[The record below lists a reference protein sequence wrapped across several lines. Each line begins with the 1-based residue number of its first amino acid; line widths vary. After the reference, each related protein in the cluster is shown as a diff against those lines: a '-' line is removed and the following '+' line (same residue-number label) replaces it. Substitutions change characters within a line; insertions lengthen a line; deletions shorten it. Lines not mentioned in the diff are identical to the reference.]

1 MTGDKKSLTIKIKKL
16 NDPFLFQIRAKP
28 GRIAAS
34 AVYIFFFVSS
44 FQVRVISNQSSAKC
58 QCAMATFTG
67 LTVLVALLA
76 IGKFNALKF
85 IRLVSRYTLYFFLI
99 NLRV

>member
-1 MTGDKKSLTIKIKKL
+1 MRDTLTGDKKSLTIKIKKL
-16 NDPFLFQIRAKP
+16 NYPFLFQIRAKP

-34 AVYIFFFVSS
+34 AVYIFLFLHS
-44 FQVRVISNQSSAKC
+44 FQVTVISNQSSAKC

-76 IGKFNALKF
+76 IGKFNALKC
-85 IRLVSRYTLYFFLI
+85 T
-99 NLRV
+99 RVLD